1 MKLNGKQK
9 SYLRGLAQTI
19 KPMFQ
24 IGKDGL
30 SSEVLKAISEYIVK
44 NELGKVSVL
53 DTCSETKDEITF
65 KIEETGMQ
73 VIQVIGNNMIIFKRN
88 PKKED
93 GIRFPR

>member
-9 SYLRGLAQTI
+9 SYLRGLAQTL

-24 IGKDGL
+24 IGKEGL
-30 SSEVLKAISEYIVK
+30 SSDVLQAISDYIVK
-44 NELGKVSVL
+44 NELGKISIL
-53 DTCSETKDEITF
+53 DTCSETKDEIVA
-65 KIEETGMQ
+65 KIDETGMQ
-73 VIQVIGNNMIIFKRN
+73 VIQVIGNNLIIFKRN

>member
-9 SYLRGLAQTI
+9 SYLRGLAQTL

-24 IGKDGL
+24 IGKEGL
-30 SSEVLKAISEYIVK
+30 SSDVMQAISDYIVK
-44 NELGKVSVL
+44 NELGKIAIL
-53 DTCSETKDEITF
+53 DTCSETKEEIVT
-65 KIEETGMQ
+65 KIDETGMQ
-73 VIQVIGNNMIIFKRN
+73 VIQVIGNNLIIFKRN